1 MSGWN
6 NGITTIARLAPRLW
20 SWSKA
25 GNLKTARYGA
35 TAIFNGK
42 QLVVVGAENFAP
54 SDVCELENGQFLC
67 EELFPKISKIMYPV
81 LFTVSD
87 EYAKC

>member
-1 MSGWN
+1 MSGLI
-6 NGITTIARLAPRLW
+6 GISTIARLAPKVW

-35 TAIFNGK
+35 TAIFTGR
-42 QLVVVGAENFAP
+42 QLVVVGGENFAP

-67 EELFPKISKIMYPV
+67 EELLPKISKIMHPV

-87 EYAKC
+87 KYARC